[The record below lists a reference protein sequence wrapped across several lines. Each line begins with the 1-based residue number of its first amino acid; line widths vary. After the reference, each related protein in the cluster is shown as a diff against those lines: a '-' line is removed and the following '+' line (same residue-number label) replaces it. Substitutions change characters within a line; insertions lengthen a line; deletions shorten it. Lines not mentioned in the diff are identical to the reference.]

1 MTMLSE
7 DDRDILGSTGLD
19 HLQNIFQDGLGNP
32 MKIVLHIDRQE
43 GAMLEVDLSLSLS
56 VGFQFLQNPFKI
68 EFHPFSQT
76 GLRGTVMR
84 GKITG
89 FRFKKDEK
97 RAP

>member
-1 MTMLSE
+1 MLGE

-32 MKIVLHIDRQE
+32 IKIVLHINRQE
-43 GAMLEVDLSLSLS
+43 GAMPEVDLNLSLP
-56 VGFQFLQNPFKI
+56 VGFQFLQNPFEI
-68 EFHPFSQT
+68 EFHPFFQI

-84 GKITG
+84 GEITG

-97 RAP
+97 RAS